1 MNSVKQRNP
10 GNPNE
15 RNRILSPF
23 AHRAVRST
31 SSPLGW
37 ESDLDGQV
45 HEELKA
51 RKGRNE
57 CDVGQNKHRKT
68 LGEKGIKREMHVNRW
83 LLSSIV
89 QPCPV
94 PDHCSLSQLL
104 VKLHLYLISRVRGTS
119 ALRDCAWQR
128 TLQQPRCCHESRG
141 AWGAASRGQSPRV
154 LLAPVSVHHLWQT
167 PRQRSQHVAREPRL
181 GAAMALGRVL
191 ERPEGLRS
199 GCWRGRTPG
208 DWPLLR
214 SPSWTC
220 CQRPSAGL

>member
-15 RNRILSPF
+15 RNRVLSPF
-23 AHRAVRST
+23 AHRALRST

-37 ESDLDGQV
+37 GSDLDGQV
-45 HEELKA
+45 HEEPKA

-57 CDVGQNKHRKT
+57 CDLGQKKHRKT

-83 LLSSIV
+83 LLSRVV

-119 ALRDCAWQR
+119 ALCDCAWQH
-128 TLQQPRCCHESRG
+128 TLQQPQCCHESRG
-141 AWGAASRGQSPRV
+141 C
-154 LLAPVSVHHLWQT
+154 
-167 PRQRSQHVAREPRL
+167 L
-181 GAAMALGRVL
+181 GCSKQ
-191 ERPEGLRS
+191 RPEPTRAAGTRVSASPLANTTPEKPASGTGAKTWSSHGSGPDTGETRRSEIGLLE
-199 GCWRGRTPG
+199 GPEHLGTGHC
-208 DWPLLR
+208 
-214 SPSWTC
+214 
-220 CQRPSAGL
+220 